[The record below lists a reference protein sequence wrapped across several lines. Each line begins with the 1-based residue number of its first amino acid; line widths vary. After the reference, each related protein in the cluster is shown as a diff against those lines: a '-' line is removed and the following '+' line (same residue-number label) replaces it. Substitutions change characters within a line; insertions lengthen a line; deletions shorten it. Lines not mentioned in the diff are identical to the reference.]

1 MNRAEPSVVRDRR
14 GSRIHALSMPQDRRF
29 VGVLSDV
36 DGNDR
41 DERPEKP
48 PGQFMEEAHE
58 ADTKRFVEQAREL
71 AWRRAQERPA
81 WDEDERS

>member
-1 MNRAEPSVVRDRR
+1 
-14 GSRIHALSMPQDRRF
+14 MPQDRRP

-36 DGNDR
+36 EGDNG

-48 PGQFMEEAHE
+48 PGQFMEESHE

-71 AWRRAQERPA
+71 ARRRAQERPA
-81 WDEDERS
+81 WDEDEHS